1 MRAPT
6 LPARV
11 RDVVGGPIVLATAL
25 AFLARVW
32 LVLRFPNNFAFDGWQ
47 RWAGREHVL
56 VQDWLPTV
64 QAVIFVVAKL
74 GGGVQ
79 VTRVVL
85 SAIAALGVGAGTAC
99 AEAMGGRPAA
109 WVFGALA
116 SFGPF
121 LVFSSLMYQEGM
133 YLAVLFVGLALAL
146 RGGIGLSAVRQ
157 RGRSG
162 LLPADL
168 VFGLLPLVRYEGWPV
183 VVLYIAWRR
192 NARALVAGWGIA
204 CWLAVK
210 AIGVRGFYPAPV
222 DYFEDWRDLGAR
234 FDGHAW
240 IGEVLSL
247 GQDALRTGG
256 LILLIVGSAAAGMC
270 WRARGVRFIAAVFAG
285 QVAITLLWVAGL
297 ENATLRMLIIPS
309 VLAALPA
316 AVGLADV
323 WQRFPRAR
331 PVMSAALF
339 GVTLFGLKAAAD
351 QVDSERARV
360 RPEVVALG
368 RMQACP
374 ACRWWVVP
382 RERLGSRSRDDGC
395 EILMGMTRLDHGED
409 FWCAPW
415 LEDLPEV
422 EQAAR
427 QSQTDGVVRWSPG
440 QQGSPG
446 QYVVTYNAI
455 SPLLSH

>member
-1 MRAPT
+1 MVIAT
-6 LPARV
+6 
-11 RDVVGGPIVLATAL
+11 VLAFA
-25 AFLARVW
+25 ARVW

-47 RWAGREHVL
+47 RWSGREHLL
-56 VQDWLPTV
+56 VQDWLPAV

-79 VTRVVL
+79 VTRLAL
-85 SAIAALGVGAGTAC
+85 SVISALGVGAGTLC

-121 LVFSSLMYQEGM
+121 LVFGSLMYQEGT

-157 RGRSG
+157 RGRSS
-162 LLPADL
+162 LLSSDL

-183 VVLYIAWRR
+183 VLLYVAWRR
-192 NARALVAGWGIA
+192 NPRALVAGWGVA
-204 CWLAVK
+204 AWLVVK
-210 AIGVRGFYPAPV
+210 ALGVRGFYPSPL
-222 DYFEDWRDLGAR
+222 DYFEDWRGVGAR
-234 FDGHAW
+234 FQLDAW
-240 IGEVLSL
+240 LGELLSL

-256 LILLIVGSAAAGMC
+256 LLLLIVGAAAAGMC
-270 WRARGVRFIAAVFAG
+270 WRARGVRFVAALVGG
-285 QVAITLLWVAGL
+285 QLLITLAWIAGL
-297 ENATLRMLIIPS
+297 ENATLRMLIVP
-309 VLAALPA
+309 VLLSALPA
-316 AVGLADV
+316 SVGLADL
-323 WQRFPRAR
+323 WQRFPRSR
-331 PVMSAALF
+331 PWMSAVLF
-339 GVTLFGLKAAAD
+339 GVTLVGFKAAAD
-351 QVDSERARV
+351 EVDGERARV
-360 RPEVVALG
+360 RSEVVAIG

-374 ACRWWVVP
+374 DCRWWVVP
-382 RERLGSRSRDDGC
+382 REHFGPRNRHDGC
-395 EILMGMTRLDHGED
+395 EILQGMTRMKHGED

-415 LEDLPEV
+415 LHDLSEV

-440 QQGSPG
+440 QYGAAG

-455 SPLLSH
+455 NPLLSH